1 MRFSARLICP
11 PTLAFPP
18 LLWPQGE
25 LQASRQAAEAA
36 GRRADE
42 AEARVKA
49 AEEAAAAATAASP
62 QAGRASQ
69 PTSPPNSHAA
79 VSAAVAAALGGGG
92 DQPALEDL
100 LSPGGTTLR
109 FGGPTVGYAEAV
121 AASPP
126 QAAAAQGRA
135 SRPTSVSPPSGGV
148 RGLSGR
154 LPHSRG
160 DSISSEIEPAD
171 EPAGPQGA
179 AGAAAARPPRV
190 GSRTGS
196 PFAAAAAG
204 GSLRDAAAAADQL
217 TAAQARLAALE
228 QELADSERT
237 HALRDRATAVLK
249 EEIAEL
255 R

>member
-1 MRFSARLICP
+1 M
-11 PTLAFPP
+11 
-18 LLWPQGE
+18 
-25 LQASRQAAEAA
+25 A
-36 GRRADE
+36 GRRAEE
-42 AEARVKA
+42 AEARAKA
-49 AEEAAAAATAASP
+49 AEEAAAAAAAASP
-62 QAGRASQ
+62 HAGRASQ

-92 DQPALEDL
+92 TGGQPGLEDL

-121 AASPP
+121 AASPL
-126 QAAAAQGRA
+126 QGG
-135 SRPTSVSPPSGGV
+135 RPASVSPPSGGA
-148 RGLSGR
+148 RGRTGR

-160 DSISSEIEPAD
+160 ESISSEIEPAE
-171 EPAGPQGA
+171 EPAGPQAATGA
-179 AGAAAARPPRV
+179 APRPPRA

-196 PFAAAAAG
+196 PFAAGAAS
-204 GSLRDAAAAADQL
+204 GSPRDAAAAAQL
-217 TAAQARLAALE
+217 AAAQARLAALE
-228 QELADSERT
+228 QELVDSERT